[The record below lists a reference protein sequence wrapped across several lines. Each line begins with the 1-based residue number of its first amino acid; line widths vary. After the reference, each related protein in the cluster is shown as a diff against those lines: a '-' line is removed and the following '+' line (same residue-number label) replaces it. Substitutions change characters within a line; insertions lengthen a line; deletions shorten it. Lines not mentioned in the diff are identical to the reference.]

1 MQKLSET
8 IYASLFWLISGL
20 LVWLVIL
27 PISFIY
33 FLAVLVR
40 AAGQALFQML
50 QSNLAEAERKSQTNP
65 ENQPISAGNSLL
77 TSLLVMT
84 VVEVPALLAAMVSLQ
99 PTRLIKGKQVFVQT
113 LQSQPAKAPE
123 KLSIDTTELPTEE

>member
-8 IYASLFWLISGL
+8 VYASLFWLISGL

-33 FLAVLVR
+33 FLVVLAS

-50 QSNLAEAERKSQTNP
+50 ESNLVEAQRKSQTNP
-65 ENQPISAGNSLL
+65 ESQPLSAGSSLL

-84 VVEVPALLAAMVSLQ
+84 LVEVPALLAAIVSLQ
-99 PTRLIKGKQVFVQT
+99 PTRLIKGKQVFVQMI
-113 LQSQPAKAPE
+113 QSQPE
-123 KLSIDTTELPTEE
+123 KLSTDTTKLPTEE